1 VKKINYIGM
10 FIVMFFFLLF
20 FIIAT
25 FFLDRRNPI
34 DNRVETENDISY
46 ENKDFDMQVNIIN
59 SLYEDIKILYD
70 VVNNKFKV
78 DHDDV
83 IIIDDITYKRITNFN
98 EVMDKL
104 FTLNGRNKYINDL
117 GNYFAYSN
125 NNYYLAG
132 NFVSYQTYYF
142 RGDNT
147 NIYVTSAN
155 ENEINGIIY
164 EKWTSNNKNTLAT
177 IRVLN
182 VQGNWVVDDVTL
194 LSTE

>member
-1 VKKINYIGM
+1 MKKINYIGM